1 MKIRNRALGA
11 LLGLVAFGVLANA
24 AVAADRPYTEGTVS
38 VVNSIRTE
46 PGMFA
51 TYMKYLSTTYKQL
64 MEENKKAGNIV
75 DYAIYQAT
83 PRGPTDPD
91 LYLIVTY
98 KNMAALDGL
107 SDRMDAIQ
115 EKIIGSQDV
124 RDQQMIAR
132 GKMRTQLG
140 SQMLRQLILK

>member
-1 MKIRNRALGA
+1 MKIKTRALGA
-11 LLGLVAFGVLANA
+11 LLGFVAFGALANA

-64 MEENKKAGNIV
+64 MEENKKAGIIV
-75 DYAIYQAT
+75 DYAVYQAT
-83 PRGPTDPD
+83 PRGPNDPD

-107 SDRMDAIQ
+107 SDKTDAIQ

>member
-11 LLGLVAFGVLANA
+11 LLGLVAFGVLASA

-46 PGMFA
+46 PGMFDA
-51 TYMKYLSTTYKQL
+51 YMTYLSTTYKQL

-83 PRGPTDPD
+83 PRSPSDPD
-91 LYLIVTY
+91 LYLVVTY

-107 SDRMDAIQ
+107 RDKMDPIQ
-115 EKIIGSQDV
+115 EKIVGSQDV
-124 RDQQMIAR
+124 RNQQTIAR

-140 SQMLRQLILK
+140 SETIRQLILK

>member
-1 MKIRNRALGA
+1 MKITTRALGA
-11 LLGLVAFGVLANA
+11 LLGFVAFGVLANA

-64 MEENKKAGNIV
+64 MEENKKAGIIV
-75 DYAIYQAT
+75 DYAVYQAT
-83 PRGPTDPD
+83 PRGPNDPD
-91 LYLIVTY
+91 LYLVVTY

-107 SDRMDAIQ
+107 SDKTDAIQ

-124 RDQQMIAR
+124 RDQQAIAR

-140 SQMLRQLILK
+140 SQMLRQLLLK

>member
-1 MKIRNRALGA
+1 MNIRNRALGA

-38 VVNSIRTE
+38 VVSSIRTE

-107 SDRMDAIQ
+107 SDKMDVIQ
-115 EKIIGSQDV
+115 EKIIGSQEV

>member
-1 MKIRNRALGA
+1 MNIRNRAPGA
-11 LLGLVAFGVLANA
+11 LLGWVAFGVLANA

-46 PGMFA
+46 PGMFD

-64 MEENKKAGNIV
+64 MDENKKAGNVV

-83 PRGPTDPD
+83 PRGPNDPD
-91 LYLIVTY
+91 LYLVVTY

-107 SDRMDAIQ
+107 RDKMDPIQ
-115 EKIIGSQDV
+115 EKIVGSQDV
-124 RDQQMIAR
+124 RDQQTIAR

-140 SQMLRQLILK
+140 SETIRQLVLK